1 MAKKSTSKQKK
12 MQTRVDFTPM
22 VDMMMLL
29 ITFFM
34 LCTSLSKP
42 QSMELAMP
50 SKDSDNVDQKD
61 RQDAKESSS
70 MTLYVLAND
79 KIFHMDG
86 IPDYNDPTKLVET
99 TWGKDGIRKVLQMYD
114 EGQVL
119 KMMKEKA
126 ALDQKKAENSAAIP
140 DSIYKSELK
149 AIKSGKLKD
158 GNVQPLT
165 IIIKV
170 SDKASYSN
178 LIDVLDE
185 MQICCIG
192 TYMLDNI
199 KPDDE
204 KLLKAKGVAY

>member
-1 MAKKSTSKQKK
+1 MAKKNVSKQKK

-61 RQDAKESSS
+61 RQESKESSS

-79 KIFHMDG
+79 KLFHMDG
-86 IPDYNDPTKLVET
+86 IPDYNDPSKLQET
-99 TWGKDGIRKVLQMYD
+99 SWGSKGIRTVLMRFD
-114 EGQVL
+114 EGQVA
-119 KMMKEKA
+119 KMMAEKMK
-126 ALDQKKAENSAAIP
+126 LDMSKSENANMP
-140 DSIYKSELK
+140 DSVYKNQLR

-158 GNVQPLT
+158 GEVQPLT
-165 IIIKV
+165 VIIKV
-170 SDKASYSN
+170 SDKASYTN
-178 LIDVLDE
+178 LIDILDE

-204 KLLKAKGVAY
+204 KLLKAKGVEY

>member
-1 MAKKSTSKQKK
+1 MAKKNVSKQKK

-22 VDMMMLL
+22 VDMMVLL

-61 RQDAKESSS
+61 RQESKESSS
-70 MTLYVLAND
+70 LTLYVLAND

-86 IPDYNDPTKLVET
+86 IPSYDDPSRLEET
-99 TWGKDGIRKVLQMYD
+99 TWGSKGIRSVLMKYD
-114 EGQVL
+114 EGQVA
-119 KMMKEKA
+119 KMMAEKLKLDMQKSDGKE
-126 ALDQKKAENSAAIP
+126 IP
-140 DSIYKSELK
+140 DSIYKKQLK
-149 AIKSGKLKD
+149 DIKAGKLKD
-158 GNVQPLT
+158 GEVQPLT
-165 IIIKV
+165 VIIKV
-170 SDKASYSN
+170 SDKASYTN
-178 LIDVLDE
+178 LIDILDE

-204 KLLKAKGVAY
+204 KLLKLKGVDY

>member
-1 MAKKSTSKQKK
+1 MAKKNASKQKK

-50 SKDSDNVDQKD
+50 SKDSDKVENKD
-61 RQDAKESSS
+61 RQEAKESSS
-70 MTLYVLAND
+70 LTIYVVAKD

-86 IPDYNDPTKLVET
+86 IPDYNNPDKLEET
-99 TWGKDGIRKVLQMYD
+99 TWGSKGIRDLLIKYD
-114 EGQVL
+114 EGQVA
-119 KMMKEKA
+119 KMIKEKQE
-126 ALDQKKAENSAAIP
+126 LDNLKSTDRNMP
-140 DSIYKSELK
+140 DSIYKKKLK
-149 AIKSGKLKD
+149 DIKAGKLK
-158 GNVQPLT
+158 GGEVQPLT
-165 IIIKV
+165 VIIKA
-170 SDKASYSN
+170 SDKASYKN
-178 LIDVLDE
+178 VIDILDE

-192 TYMLDNI
+192 TYMLDDI

-204 KLLKAKGVAY
+204 KLLKAKGVEY